1 MDWIPLFNQL
11 VGIGVIA
18 GQVLV
23 AVLVIELFVP
33 TKFQGTVGRWLGQ
46 NGLKIA
52 FLAALGASVG
62 SLIYSNIIGYPPCTL
77 CWWQRIFIYPEVIIL
92 GFALWRRDAN
102 GSLYGISVAIP
113 GIIIALY
120 HNWINLGGKALGTC
134 GISTGAVSCTQRFIH
149 EFGYITIPLMSLT
162 VLLIILLSLISYR
175 KSLTK

>member
-1 MDWIPLFNQL
+1 MTWVPLFNQI
-11 VGIGVIA
+11 VAVAVVA
-18 GQVLV
+18 GQVLIV
-23 AVLVIELFVP
+23 VLLLELFVP
-33 TKFQGTVGRWLGQ
+33 SAMQGTIGRWLGR

-52 FLAALGASVG
+52 FLAALGASAG

-92 GFALWRRDAN
+92 GLALMWRDSN
-102 GSLYGISVAIP
+102 GTKYGIAVAVP

-120 HNWINLGGKALGTC
+120 HNWIDLGGKALGAC
-134 GISTGAVSCTQRFIH
+134 GVSTGAVSCTQRFIH

-175 KSLTK
+175 KSLAK